1 MSKPRYKWWGYV
13 KAIIRDYPRLAE
25 QRKDIQQM
33 RITANY
39 GTVCSPSESSRGT
52 EQAALQILHGN
63 SEREFQAVNSAI
75 MATKTYKDG
84 EIRLQ
89 MLNLIFWK
97 QSHTLQGAALKV
109 HVSGR
114 TARRWHT
121 EFIRL
126 VASFYGLLD

>member
-1 MSKPRYKWWGYV
+1 MQHGTFQLSKA
-13 KAIIRDYPRLAE
+13 AIALA
-25 QRKDIQQM
+25 
-33 RITANY
+33 A
-39 GTVCSPSESSRGT
+39 GP
-52 EQAALQILHGN
+52 LQILQGK

-89 MLNLIFWK
+89 MLTLIFWK